1 MNEKNISNNLKAIE
15 TYFQNINVDNC
26 DTHTIM
32 HEQHKLLIDKLVY
45 SDDFMLHSR
54 IRLFVSK
61 VIVDEYPEFLS
72 SPASSKYHGC
82 EYGGLFNHSLLVY
95 KNALL
100 MHKFYKVD
108 EVNFIACMFHDLCK
122 SNRYKLASDNSDN
135 KYVINDKYVGIEHGA
150 ESLRRLYMMV
160 PGIDTTLVPEPW
172 QLAIAYHM
180 GVFGVSE
187 TEMKN
192 FSKYSEMYP
201 EVLLLHHC
209 DMVATKIDKI

>member
-1 MNEKNISNNLKAIE
+1 MNKKNILRNLKAIE
-15 TYFQNINVDNC
+15 MFFRNINIDNC
-26 DTHTIM
+26 DTFTIM

-45 SDDFMLHSR
+45 SDDFVLDSK
-54 IRLFVSK
+54 IRSFVSN
-61 VIVDEYPEFLS
+61 VIIDEYPEFLS

-82 EYGGLFNHSLLVY
+82 TYGGLFNHSLLVY

-100 MHKFYKVD
+100 MHKLYKVD

-122 SNRYKLASDNSDN
+122 SDRYKLISDSFDS

-150 ESLRRLYMMV
+150 ESLRRLLMI

-209 DMVATKIDKI
+209 DMVAAKIYKS

>member
-1 MNEKNISNNLKAIE
+1 MNEKSILNNLKAIE
-15 TYFQNINVDNC
+15 TFFQNVDDDNC
-26 DTHTIM
+26 DSSTIM
-32 HEQHKLLIDKLVY
+32 HEQRKLLIDKLIY
-45 SDDFMLHSR
+45 SDDFMLHSK
-54 IRLFVSK
+54 IRLIVSNI
-61 VIVDEYPEFLS
+61 IVDEYPEFLS

-122 SNRYKLASDNSDN
+122 SNRYIRENVDTD

-150 ESLRRLYMMV
+150 ESLRRLYMIV
-160 PGIDTTLVPEPW
+160 PGIDTTIVPEPW

-180 GVFGVSE
+180 GVFDVSE

-209 DMVATKIDKI
+209 DMVATKIYKS

>member
-1 MNEKNISNNLKAIE
+1 MNEKNISNNLEAIE
-15 TYFQNINVDNC
+15 TFFQNVNVDNC
-26 DTHTIM
+26 DIDTIT
-32 HEQHKLLIDKLVY
+32 HEQSKLLIDKLVY
-45 SDDFMLHSR
+45 NDDFMLHSK
-54 IRLFVSK
+54 IRLIVSNI
-61 VIVDEYPEFLS
+61 IVEYPDFVS

-82 EYGGLFNHSLLVY
+82 KYGGLFNHSLLVY

-100 MHKFYKVD
+100 MHKYYKVD

-122 SNRYKLASDNSDN
+122 SNRYIKSGD
-135 KYVINDKYVGIEHGA
+135 KYIINDKYAGIEHGA

-160 PGIDTTLVPEPW
+160 PSIDAILVPEPW

-180 GVFGVSE
+180 GVFDVSE

-209 DMVATKIDKI
+209 DMIATKIDKM

>member
-1 MNEKNISNNLKAIE
+1 
-15 TYFQNINVDNC
+15 
-26 DTHTIM
+26 M
-32 HEQHKLLIDKLVY
+32 HEQHKLLINELVY

-54 IRLFVSK
+54 IRLFVSN

-82 EYGGLFNHSLLVY
+82 TYGGLFNHSLLVY

-122 SNRYKLASDNSDN
+122 SDRYIRENDNTN
-135 KYVINDKYVGIEHGA
+135 KYIINDKYVGIEHGA
-150 ESLRRLYMMV
+150 ESLRRLLMMV
-160 PGIDTTLVPEPW
+160 PGINTELLPEPW

-180 GVFGVSE
+180 GVFSVSE

-209 DMVATKIDKI
+209 DMVATN